1 MDKKSY
7 YTGLEQEAAICG
19 RCGYCRDVCPAYEVG
34 GWETFSPRGKI
45 ALVQSAAEG
54 EPPQK
59 LVDRVYQCTLCGA
72 CREACHVNIDTRQMW
87 LDLRARLAAAGRAP
101 EAMSLLRG
109 AVLDKGNISGE
120 DQANRVLWAEN
131 LDMPAS
137 DLHGR
142 EQMDV
147 LYLLGC
153 VSALFPA
160 AYAIPQ
166 AFVQVL
172 ERSGVSYTTAGPEE
186 VCCGFPL
193 LAAGMGGD
201 MATLAGKNLALIE
214 RLNPAAIVT
223 TCPSCLHTFQHE
235 YPKMLNRPLP
245 APIMHSSQ
253 YLLRLVR
260 EGKLKFRGSDIKV
273 TYHDPC
279 DLGRNN
285 GIFDEPRAVLA
296 AIPGLELVE
305 MERNR
310 ENSLCCGGGGN
321 LEMADK
327 DLAGGISELK
337 VRMIQETGAQ
347 TVVTGC
353 QQCKRTITAAGRKAK
368 LRVRVQDLSEI
379 VLAALED

>member
-1 MDKKSY
+1 MNNNAY
-7 YTGLEQEAAICG
+7 YTGLKQEAAICG

-34 GWETFSPRGKI
+34 GWETYSPRGKI
-45 ALVQSAAEG
+45 ALAQSVGDG
-54 EPPQK
+54 EAPQK
-59 LVDRVYQCTLCGA
+59 LIDRVYQCTLCGA

-87 LDLRARLAAAGRAP
+87 LDLRARAAAAGRAP
-101 EAMSLLRG
+101 EAMNMLRR
-109 AVLDKGNISGE
+109 AVLDTGNISGE
-120 DQANRVLWAEN
+120 DQANRLLWSEN
-131 LDMPAS
+131 LDMPA
-137 DLHGR
+137 DGLHGR
-142 EQMDV
+142 EQVDV

-160 AYAIPQ
+160 AYPIPQ

-172 ERSGVSYTTAGPEE
+172 AKSGVSFTTAGPDE

-201 MATLAGKNLALIE
+201 MVTLAEKNLALIE
-214 RLNPAAIVT
+214 RLKPAAIVT

-235 YPKMLNRPLP
+235 YPRILNRPLP
-245 APIMHSSQ
+245 APVMHSSQ
-253 YLLRLVR
+253 YLLRLVQ

-285 GIFDEPRAVLA
+285 GTYDEPRAVLR

-347 TVVTGC
+347 TVVTAC
-353 QQCKRTITAAGRKAK
+353 QQCKRTITSAARKTK
-368 LRVRVQDLSEI
+368 LRVKVQDLSEI